1 MGLSFFPLSP
11 LPSLSS
17 PVESIE
23 HLYSDQHRQC
33 HGHGVE
39 VIKDLAAHIGKV
51 RIVCRA
57 REMVALRVGGREG
70 EREGGREDSSDE
82 IGKKM

>member
-1 MGLSFFPLSP
+1 MGLSLFPLSP

-39 VIKDLAAHIGKV
+39 VIKNLAAHIGKV

-57 REMVALRVGGREG
+57 REMVALRVGGRAG
-70 EREGGREDSSDE
+70 GRVGGRE
-82 IGKKM
+82 GR